1 MTNGYNT
8 TMKISRLRNCISK
21 KLYDRFLHKNDHR
34 ELVDK
39 VLELEMRVRKLDIN
53 SPLTN
58 LEIKSLYMLILRT
71 NFLELKVELKK
82 EIIQKLSVQ
91 EYLFALD
98 NRSNIYLTPHND
110 KIITPYINTSGYWEK
125 SVSLFLEKILPD
137 TKTFVNI
144 GANFGYHAIQQAQN
158 HPRLRVIAIEPHYR
172 TFMLLKSNCELN
184 NLQIE
189 LLELAISSTNG
200 PVTLYQSEFNGGNN
214 QLEPFENSQYIG
226 TVDSLTIETCL
237 QNLNV
242 DHGVFLIDMQG
253 HEIETV
259 IGIFQLQRGKT
270 ICVFELDIDLNAN
283 TEDYY
288 RVSMEKF
295 PNNTSFAILDSTGDL
310 RKLSKNEF
318 TEELLTSY
326 NKDLMGV
333 IQN

>member
-39 VLELEMRVRKLDIN
+39 VLELEMRVRELEIIVRKLEIN
-53 SPLTN
+53 STLTN

-144 GANFGYHAIQQAQN
+144 GANFGYHAIQ
-158 HPRLRVIAIEPHYR
+158 
-172 TFMLLKSNCELN
+172 
-184 NLQIE
+184 
-189 LLELAISSTNG
+189 
-200 PVTLYQSEFNGGNN
+200 
-214 QLEPFENSQYIG
+214 
-226 TVDSLTIETCL
+226 
-237 QNLNV
+237 
-242 DHGVFLIDMQG
+242 
-253 HEIETV
+253 
-259 IGIFQLQRGKT
+259 
-270 ICVFELDIDLNAN
+270 
-283 TEDYY
+283 
-288 RVSMEKF
+288 
-295 PNNTSFAILDSTGDL
+295 
-310 RKLSKNEF
+310 
-318 TEELLTSY
+318 
-326 NKDLMGV
+326 
-333 IQN
+333 